1 MSLRTSV
8 VAVFIV
14 SALAAASAFGEE
26 TGPRGEDV
34 FEAACSQCHIKGEGG
49 APRIGDRSAWTKR
62 VAQGQSSLARK
73 AVDGI
78 RTMPAHGGETSL
90 SDLEV
95 QRATVYMVNQSG
107 GSWAEP
113 SAPGQPAAG
122 RSAAQVVQAHCV
134 LCHSSGFDGA
144 PRIGDRAAWLPRTA
158 LGIDPLVRSVIR
170 GHGAM
175 PVRGG
180 EARLTDA
187 ELRSAVIYV
196 ISSASTRPAPPERK
210 AKPAR

>member
-1 MSLRTSV
+1 MRFSKGV
-8 VAVFIV
+8 GA
-14 SALAAASAFGEE
+14 ALIACAFAAAPASGQE

-34 FEAACSQCHIKGEGG
+34 FEGACASCHIKGEGG
-49 APRIGDRSAWTKR
+49 APRIGDRSAWAKR
-62 VAQGQSSLARK
+62 VAQGQTSLARK

-95 QRATVYMVNQSG
+95 QRAVVYMVNQSG

-113 SAPGQPAAG
+113 SAPGQPPAG
-122 RSAAQVVQAHCV
+122 RGAAQVVQAHCV
-134 LCHSSGFDGA
+134 VCHSTGFDGA
-144 PRIGDRAAWLPRTA
+144 PRIGDRAVWLPRTA
-158 LGIDPLVRSVIR
+158 LGIDPLVRNVIR
-170 GHGAM
+170 GHGGM

-187 ELRSAVIYV
+187 ELRRAVIYM
-196 ISSASTRPAPPERK
+196 ISSASTRPAAERK
-210 AKPAR
+210 ANPGR